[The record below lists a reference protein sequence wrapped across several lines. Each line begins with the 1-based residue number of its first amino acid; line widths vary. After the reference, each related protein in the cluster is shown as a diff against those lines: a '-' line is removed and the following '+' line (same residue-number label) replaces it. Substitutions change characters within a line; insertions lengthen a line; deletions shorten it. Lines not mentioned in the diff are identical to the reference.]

1 MGLGMR
7 RIVICLDGTWNQVF
21 GAGDKTNVVKIAQ
34 SIRPQAGD
42 ATAQFVYYSTGVG
55 TGGIASRIWG
65 GALGFGL
72 KPILERAYAFLV
84 LNYQPDDEIFIFGF
98 SRGAYCARAL
108 AGMVCSAG
116 ILKQEHFEQ
125 IELAWQYYRVRPDVR
140 RAYQLRR
147 IDHPTDFGEPKIRA
161 TTAERSQLVAH
172 AQLADYGAFNFP
184 VSIKCVGVW
193 DTVGSYGVPAGFGLG
208 AIARLFASGLFGFH
222 DTTFPTCVEIGL
234 HALAIDEK
242 RRPFAPAL
250 WTMKVGEQPRAHVE
264 QVWFA
269 GVHANIGGGYLD
281 SRLSDITL
289 DWMIARVAA
298 LTRLELAPSTD
309 RPNPRDEV
317 DGQVYDSRHI
327 WGPIYW
333 PISKFV
339 PYVRRVLAGR
349 DARTPPAADG
359 TPTQPIN
366 EFVHQSLIDKRGRP
380 CVIDGRPGTPYLPEN
395 LPSDVPPDRVAAW

>member
-1 MGLGMR
+1 MK

-34 SIRPQAGD
+34 SIRPQAAD
-42 ATAQFVYYSTGVG
+42 AAAQLVYYSTGVG

-125 IELAWQYYRVRPDVR
+125 IDLAWQYYRVRPEIR
-140 RAYQLRR
+140 RAYQPLHAGRR
-147 IDHPTDFGEPKIRA
+147 SEASEPSVKA
-161 TTAERSQLVAH
+161 TASERTQLVAH
-172 AQLADYGAFNFP
+172 AELSQHGAFNFP

-222 DTTFPTCVEIGL
+222 DTTFPDCVEIGL

-242 RRPFAPAL
+242 RRPFAPTL
-250 WTMKVGEQPRAHVE
+250 WTTKVGEQQGAHVE

-269 GVHANIGGGYLD
+269 GAHANIGGGYLD
-281 SRLSDITL
+281 SRLSDIAL

-298 LTRLELAPSTD
+298 LTHLEFAASTD

-349 DARTPPAADG
+349 AAGTPPAADG

-366 EFVHQSLIDKRGRP
+366 EFIHQSLIDKRGRP
-380 CVIDGRPGTPYLPEN
+380 CVIDGRPDTPYLPEN
-395 LPSDVPPDRVAAW
+395 LPGHVSPYQVSAW